1 MLRRTGDCCC
11 SIGFFGCAKHKSML
25 KKLRSRI
32 STTKTSE
39 SILEALEIKM
49 MFLLRKCPDLAKP
62 ARLLLWLAAISM
74 TAVFAANWEPM
85 NVVDLPDTSGKK
97 FYVTFMDRS
106 SLQKTGNL
114 RSIWILTNYLE
125 VQSFRGIKDGEVD
138 FIKYR
143 SAKSLVY

>member
-1 MLRRTGDCCC
+1 
-11 SIGFFGCAKHKSML
+11 
-25 KKLRSRI
+25 
-32 STTKTSE
+32 
-39 SILEALEIKM
+39 
-49 MFLLRKCPDLAKP
+49 
-62 ARLLLWLAAISM
+62 
-74 TAVFAANWEPM
+74 M

-143 SAKSLVY
+143 SAKSLVYFDCQQKKWRRPVMNATQAKWAAANVSTPVSTRNRARNFNGTKLTFLKRLVVE